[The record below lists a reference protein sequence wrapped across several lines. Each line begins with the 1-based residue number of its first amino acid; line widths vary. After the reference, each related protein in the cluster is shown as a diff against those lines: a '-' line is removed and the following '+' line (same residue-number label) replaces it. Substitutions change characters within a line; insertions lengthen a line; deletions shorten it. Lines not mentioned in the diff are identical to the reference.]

1 MLKENRIDQMVVGGV
16 SASPLPDLAAHLAFL
31 LSSRSPIAMTV
42 RTRPRHTK
50 GLTCCMA
57 IGEERMAARHCDL
70 LLTWFWAF
78 GVLVCWQPAHMCKVL
93 EHGDEIIQIDGYDTP
108 TKEAIMPLLRGS
120 DVPGSKVD
128 ITVKRV

>member
-1 MLKENRIDQMVVGGV
+1 
-16 SASPLPDLAAHLAFL
+16 
-31 LSSRSPIAMTV
+31 
-42 RTRPRHTK
+42 
-50 GLTCCMA
+50 
-57 IGEERMAARHCDL
+57 
-70 LLTWFWAF
+70 
-78 GVLVCWQPAHMCKVL
+78 MCKVL

>member
-1 MLKENRIDQMVVGGV
+1 MIHALTRWSWAGYCPHPSRPCCASRCAALARALPTHGCTAQRTFTHFALGLGG
-16 SASPLPDLAAHLAFL
+16 
-31 LSSRSPIAMTV
+31 
-42 RTRPRHTK
+42 
-50 GLTCCMA
+50 
-57 IGEERMAARHCDL
+57 
-70 LLTWFWAF
+70 
-78 GVLVCWQPAHMCKVL
+78 LVFWQPAHMCKVL